1 MVGGREGKRT
11 GNHFLLIPQRGSSHI
26 GIFLFALFSAV
37 GTVARIVIA
46 LHQRMSKEDIF
57 LAVVVVRI
65 PLVVVLILVVLAEGF
80 LDLLQFLLQFLLEGV
95 LRVGFPR
102 RMIVSGRGSGCSIHH
117 GREGGSGTAVAYAA
131 NGAGADSL
139 AFGAS
144 FGPIF
149 LGIFYQVLVIHRTV
163 AHYTRHTISDG

>member
-37 GTVARIVIA
+37 GTVARIGIA
-46 LHQRMSKEDIF
+46 LHQRMSKEDIL
-57 LAVVVVRI
+57 LAVVVARI
-65 PLVVVLILVVLAEGF
+65 PLVALLLAEGF
-80 LDLLQFLLQFLLEGV
+80 LDLLQFLLQLLLQGV

-102 RMIVSGRGSGCSIHH
+102 RMIVSGRGIGCSIHH
-117 GREGGSGTAVAYAA
+117 GREYGSGNAVVNAA